1 MEVLKWNAKNIADAI
16 NASMQKMMAIQ
27 SASGATEPNLYI
39 ILRYRVIR
47 E

>member
-1 MEVLKWNAKNIADAI
+1 MEVLKWHAKNIADAI
-16 NASMQKMMAIQ
+16 NASMQKMKAIQ
-27 SASGATEPNLYI
+27 LAFGATEPNLYI